1 MNIRNRCT
9 KVCLFLWVL
18 GMCFAAH
25 PLHAQSV
32 IPVPLKIEQGTG
44 SFLLSEKTKLYTN
57 IQGGE
62 ARLLESYLQALPVHL
77 KKGKKKDTQ
86 NVLSLLITEKSEQL
100 PSPES
105 YTLSVTPER
114 ILIRATSGAGLFYGI
129 QTLLQ
134 LSQPSGTGYS
144 IASVEVQDSPRFAYR
159 GLMLDVSR
167 HFFSKEFVKKQID
180 ALAFYKINRL
190 HLHLTDAAGWRIE
203 IKKYPLLTEFAA
215 WRTDANWKTWWNG
228 GRKYLRFD
236 EPGASGGYYTQD
248 DIREIVEYARQ
259 HFITIIPEIE
269 MPAHSEEVL
278 AAYPQ
283 LSCAGEPYKNA
294 DFCIGNEETFTF
306 LENVLTE
313 VMALFPSEYIHIGGD
328 EAGMAAWKTCPKC
341 QKRMKD
347 EHLSHVDELQSYLIH
362 RIEVFLNAHGRKLL
376 GWDEILEGGLA
387 PNATVM
393 SWRGTEGGMKA
404 VDSGHMA
411 IMSPGEFCY
420 FDSYQ
425 DAPDSQP
432 EAIGGY
438 LPLSKVYSFNP
449 VPDTLSA
456 DKVQLVYGVQA
467 NLFTEYIPTP
477 EHAEMMI
484 YPRILALAEVA
495 WSAPSVKNYDDF
507 HVRALKEVEA
517 LKAEGY
523 HPFDLKNEIG
533 NRPGADQPVQ
543 HLAVGKKVAYGPDAA
558 YYPGYSAGGDSAL
571 VDGVI
576 GGWTYGDRR
585 WQGFIDKKRMDVTI
599 DMEKETEIHSVGAD
613 FMQVCGPEVF
623 MPSEVI
629 ISVSNDGK
637 EFTELK
643 RMEHKVVKDDKVTF
657 INFGWEGNAKAR
669 YIRYQAS
676 SGEFGGF
683 LFTDEI
689 VVK

>member
-1 MNIRNRCT
+1 MSFVRN
-9 KVCLFLWVL
+9 LFFSVFL
-18 GMCFAAH
+18 GVWGT
-25 PLHAQSV
+25 LSAQEERV
-32 IPVPLKIEQGTG
+32 IPVPREVLPGTG
-44 SFLLSEKTKLYTN
+44 EFRISEVTAWHTN
-57 IQGGE
+57 
-62 ARLLESYLQALPVHL
+62 L
-77 KKGKKKDTQ
+77 
-86 NVLSLLITEKSEQL
+86 
-100 PSPES
+100 
-105 YTLSVTPER
+105 
-114 ILIRATSGAGLFYGI
+114 SGAEKESLVNYAAAELSTGRQEWHGKDHTGKDVVFFQKISDAGIHPEGYVLEVKPEIVTVSASTATGLFYGL
-129 QTLLQ
+129 QSLLQ
-134 LSQPSGTGYS
+134 LMKPDERGGWTVP
-144 IASVEVQDSPRFAYR
+144 AVTVKDSPRFGYR
-159 GLMLDVSR
+159 GFMIDVSR
-167 HFFSKEFVKKQID
+167 HFRPKEFVKKQID
-180 ALAFYKINRL
+180 AMARYKLNRL

-203 IKKYPLLTEFAA
+203 IKKYPRLTSFAA
-215 WRTDANWKTWWNG
+215 WRPEAEWKKWWNTAG
-228 GRKYLRFD
+228 GRKYCERED
-236 EPGASGGYYTQD
+236 PAAQGGYYTQE
-248 DIREIVEYARQ
+248 DIRELVRYAAER
-259 HFITIIPEIE
+259 HITIIPEIE

-278 AAYPQ
+278 TAYPE
-283 LSCAGEPYKNA
+283 LSCTHEPYKQA
-294 DFCIGNEETFTF
+294 DFCVGNEKTFEF

-313 VMALFPSEYIHIGGD
+313 VMELFPSEYIHIGGD
-328 EAGMAAWKTCPKC
+328 EAGKASWPTCKLC
-341 QKRMKD
+341 QARMKKEGLKD
-347 EHLSHVDELQSYLIH
+347 VNELQSYLIH

>member
-1 MNIRNRCT
+1 
-9 KVCLFLWVL
+9 
-18 GMCFAAH
+18 
-25 PLHAQSV
+25 
-32 IPVPLKIEQGTG
+32 
-44 SFLLSEKTKLYTN
+44 
-57 IQGGE
+57 
-62 ARLLESYLQALPVHL
+62 
-77 KKGKKKDTQ
+77 
-86 NVLSLLITEKSEQL
+86 
-100 PSPES
+100 
-105 YTLSVTPER
+105 
-114 ILIRATSGAGLFYGI
+114 
-129 QTLLQ
+129 
-134 LSQPSGTGYS
+134 
-144 IASVEVQDSPRFAYR
+144 
-159 GLMLDVSR
+159 
-167 HFFSKEFVKKQID
+167 
-180 ALAFYKINRL
+180 
-190 HLHLTDAAGWRIE
+190 
-203 IKKYPLLTEFAA
+203 
-215 WRTDANWKTWWNG
+215 
-228 GRKYLRFD
+228 
-236 EPGASGGYYTQD
+236 
-248 DIREIVEYARQ
+248 
-259 HFITIIPEIE
+259 
-269 MPAHSEEVL
+269 
-278 AAYPQ
+278 
-283 LSCAGEPYKNA
+283 
-294 DFCIGNEETFTF
+294 
-306 LENVLTE
+306 
-313 VMALFPSEYIHIGGD
+313 MA
-328 EAGMAAWKTCPKC
+328 
-341 QKRMKD
+341 
-347 EHLSHVDELQSYLIH
+347 
-362 RIEVFLNAHGRKLL
+362 
-376 GWDEILEGGLA
+376 
-387 PNATVM
+387 
-393 SWRGTEGGMKA
+393 
-404 VDSGHMA
+404 
-411 IMSPGEFCY
+411 
-420 FDSYQ
+420 
-425 DAPDSQP
+425 
-432 EAIGGY
+432 
-438 LPLSKVYSFNP
+438 KVYSFNP

-523 HPFDLKNEIG
+523 HPFELKNEIG

-558 YYPGYSAGGDSAL
+558 YYPRYSAGGDSAL

-657 INFGWEGNAKAR
+657 TNFGWEGNAKAR

>member
-1 MNIRNRCT
+1 M
-9 KVCLFLWVL
+9 
-18 GMCFAAH
+18 
-25 PLHAQSV
+25 
-32 IPVPLKIEQGTG
+32 E
-44 SFLLSEKTKLYTN
+44 
-57 IQGGE
+57 
-62 ARLLESYLQALPVHL
+62 
-77 KKGKKKDTQ
+77 
-86 NVLSLLITEKSEQL
+86 
-100 PSPES
+100 
-105 YTLSVTPER
+105 
-114 ILIRATSGAGLFYGI
+114 
-129 QTLLQ
+129 
-134 LSQPSGTGYS
+134 
-144 IASVEVQDSPRFAYR
+144 
-159 GLMLDVSR
+159 
-167 HFFSKEFVKKQID
+167 
-180 ALAFYKINRL
+180 
-190 HLHLTDAAGWRIE
+190 
-203 IKKYPLLTEFAA
+203 
-215 WRTDANWKTWWNG
+215 
-228 GRKYLRFD
+228 
-236 EPGASGGYYTQD
+236 
-248 DIREIVEYARQ
+248 
-259 HFITIIPEIE
+259 
-269 MPAHSEEVL
+269 
-278 AAYPQ
+278 
-283 LSCAGEPYKNA
+283 
-294 DFCIGNEETFTF
+294 
-306 LENVLTE
+306 
-313 VMALFPSEYIHIGGD
+313 LFPSEYIHIGGD
-328 EAGMAAWKTCPKC
+328 EAGKASWPTCKLC
-341 QKRMKD
+341 QARMKKEGLKD
-347 EHLSHVDELQSYLIH
+347 VNELQSYLIH

-438 LPLSKVYSFNP
+438 LPLAKVYSFNP

-495 WSAPSVKNYDDF
+495 WSDPSVKNYDDF
-507 HVRALKEVEA
+507 HARALKEVEA